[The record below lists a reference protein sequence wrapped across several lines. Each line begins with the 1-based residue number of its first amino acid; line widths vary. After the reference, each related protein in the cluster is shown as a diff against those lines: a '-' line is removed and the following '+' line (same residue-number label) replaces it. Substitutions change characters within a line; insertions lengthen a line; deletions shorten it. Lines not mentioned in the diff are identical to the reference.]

1 MCSVERVDDAL
12 LQRALAVMSQH
23 TVPPT
28 AATEAAV
35 NDSESAWTHL
45 NWEQWLV
52 LLRELSFYTVITL
65 KFQQIVSV
73 Y

>member
-35 NDSESAWTHL
+35 NDSESA
-45 NWEQWLV
+45 
-52 LLRELSFYTVITL
+52 
-65 KFQQIVSV
+65 
-73 Y
+73 